1 MSFDAANTPIYN
13 NYGAPMTG
21 VLPNFGSTNY
31 GQQMTS
37 TQQYQMQAQAAQAAR
52 LKELETP
59 KITTGTGIKF
69 SVVGEA
75 PKIPVNNDVS
85 DSEIAEVAKKKRTK
99 KSAESSSSEIIRA
112 DGSTTEKVSGTVEDT
127 PTAYTYMETTGMLR
141 QTLGEIDS
149 LNAELMQEFEF
160 VRHSRTMKNKYNTL
174 VGLSENVSTLI
185 GTKIQTIK
193 EINNSISKSN
203 DLDYKKAKDL
213 KAANAAIDDDKYIA
227 DFYKSM
233 MANPINQP
241 TTPQMPQID
250 PAVFGSSIVRADIRS
265 GNLNENGPVDAG
277 YLNYLSNLSPEQNLM
292 RYENDP
298 NVKQVVVFDE
308 STGNKFFQVM
318 NLATGQVIPNV
329 PVYDEMFMEDTSIDL
344 KTKTAKNI
352 NLNQVFPVVVINE
365 GVKSQY

>member
-1 MSFDAANTPIYN
+1 MSFDFSNNPMYN
-13 NYGAPMTG
+13 NYSAPMTG
-21 VLPNFGSTNY
+21 VVPNFNGANY
-31 GQQMTS
+31 GQTIS
-37 TQQYQMQAQAAQAAR
+37 TQQFQQQTQAQMAEKM
-52 LKELETP
+52 KELETP

-69 SVVGEA
+69 SVQGQA
-75 PKIPVNNDVS
+75 TQIPVNNDVS
-85 DSEIAEVAKKKRTK
+85 DSQVAEVAKKKRVK
-99 KSAESSSSEIIRA
+99 KSETSAGPIIRA
-112 DGSTTEKVSGTVEDT
+112 DSSSPEKVSGTVEDT

-160 VRHSRTMKNKYNTL
+160 VRHSRTMKNKYITL
-174 VGLSENVSTLI
+174 VGLSENVSALI

-213 KAANAAIDDDKYIA
+213 KAANAAIDDDKYIS

-233 MANPINQP
+233 MANPLNQAP
-241 TTPQMPQID
+241 APQMPQVD
-250 PAVFGSSIVRADIRS
+250 PSIFGAGIVRADIRS
-265 GNLNENGPVDAG
+265 GDVTGNGPVDAG

-308 STGNKFFQVM
+308 ATGNKFFQVM
-318 NLATGQVIPNV
+318 NLSTGQVIPNV
-329 PVYDEMFMEDTSIDL
+329 PVYDDMFMKDTTIDL

-352 NLNQVFPVVVINE
+352 NLNEVYPVVVINE

>member
-1 MSFDAANTPIYN
+1 MNPMYGS
-13 NYGAPMTG
+13 NYGVPTTGMAP
-21 VLPNFGSTNY
+21 NY
-31 GQQMTS
+31 SNNGYQQMTS
-37 TQQYQMQAQAAQAAR
+37 TQQYEQQTQAQMAAK

-59 KITTGTGIKF
+59 TITTGTGIKF

-85 DSEIAEVAKKKRTK
+85 NAEVAEVVAKKKGRPRKT
-99 KSAESSSSEIIRA
+99 ESSEIIRA
-112 DGSTTEKVSGTVEDT
+112 DGSSVSEKVSGTVEDT
-127 PTAYTYMETTGMLR
+127 PTSYTYMETTGMLR

-149 LNAELMQEFEF
+149 LNAELMQEFEM

-174 VGLSENVSTLI
+174 VGLSENVGTLI
-185 GTKIQTIK
+185 GAKIQTIK

-213 KAANAAIDDDKYIA
+213 KAANAAVDDDKYIA

-233 MANPINQP
+233 MANPLNQAP
-241 TTPQMPQID
+241 APQMPQVD
-250 PAVFGSSIVRADIRS
+250 PAIFGAGIVRADIRS
-265 GNLNENGPVDAG
+265 GDVTGNGPVDAG

-308 STGNKFFQVM
+308 ATGNKFFQVM
-318 NLATGQVIPNV
+318 NLQTGQVVPNV
-329 PVYDEMFMEDTSIDL
+329 PVYDQMFMEDTSIDL

-352 NLNQVFPVVVINE
+352 NLNEVYPVVVINE